1 MLNEKIS
8 RKFHFNQKGILGLP
22 PHPAD
27 SLSREQEYSDS
38 EVTGLKLL
46 ISKSGR
52 KYFYFRYCF
61 NYRKKAV
68 KIGEFPMM
76 SVKEARQ
83 LAGEH
88 RNSINKGCDPRLA
101 KEKAKQEKTF
111 KEFAMED
118 YMPFAKTEKKT
129 WKQDL
134 SRLNG
139 RLFDVFGTYSMSA
152 ITTKDVQMFIG
163 KLKGE
168 MSASSVNRFLS
179 LLARMFNLAIQ
190 WGILQVN
197 PCKGIGKAKELK
209 RERFLTK
216 EEIKR
221 LLTALDNSENQ
232 IAANAI
238 KLLLFTG
245 TRKNEIL
252 TLEWKHVNLKD
263 KTFFLPMTKNGEPR
277 TVVLNDIAVDVLVAM
292 EEHKVA
298 GNPYVF
304 PSRKGSV
311 SGHIIDPKKVFA
323 KVLKEAKIEGFRL
336 HDLRHTYASILV
348 NNGVSL
354 YKVKELLGHQ
364 DISITQRYS
373 HLQDEALR
381 EASSSVASVVNS
393 LRSE

>member
-1 MLNEKIS
+1 
-8 RKFHFNQKGILGLP
+8 
-22 PHPAD
+22 
-27 SLSREQEYSDS
+27 
-38 EVTGLKLL
+38 
-46 ISKSGR
+46 
-52 KYFYFRYCF
+52 
-61 NYRKKAV
+61 
-68 KIGEFPMM
+68 
-76 SVKEARQ
+76 
-83 LAGEH
+83 
-88 RNSINKGCDPRLA
+88 
-101 KEKAKQEKTF
+101 
-111 KEFAMED
+111 
-118 YMPFAKTEKKT
+118 
-129 WKQDL
+129 
-134 SRLNG
+134 
-139 RLFDVFGTYSMSA
+139 
-152 ITTKDVQMFIG
+152 
-163 KLKGE
+163 
-168 MSASSVNRFLS
+168 
-179 LLARMFNLAIQ
+179 
-190 WGILQVN
+190 
-197 PCKGIGKAKELK
+197 
-209 RERFLTK
+209 
-216 EEIKR
+216 
-221 LLTALDNSENQ
+221 LDNSENQ

-252 TLEWKHVNLKD
+252 TLEWKHVNLKE
-263 KTFFLPMTKNGEPR
+263 KSFYLPMTKNGEPR
-277 TVVLNDIAVDVLVAM
+277 TVVLNDIAVDVLVKM

-381 EASSSVASVVNS
+381 EASGSVASVVNS

>member
-1 MLNEKIS
+1 
-8 RKFHFNQKGILGLP
+8 
-22 PHPAD
+22 
-27 SLSREQEYSDS
+27 
-38 EVTGLKLL
+38 
-46 ISKSGR
+46 
-52 KYFYFRYCF
+52 
-61 NYRKKAV
+61 
-68 KIGEFPMM
+68 
-76 SVKEARQ
+76 
-83 LAGEH
+83 
-88 RNSINKGCDPRLA
+88 LA

-111 KEFAMED
+111 REFAMED

-139 RLFDVFGTYSMSA
+139 RLFDVFGTYSISS

-252 TLEWKHVNLKD
+252 TLEWKHVNLKE
-263 KTFFLPMTKNGEPR
+263 KSFYLPMTKNGEPR
-277 TVVLNDIAVDVLVAM
+277 TVVLNDIAVDVLVKM
-292 EEHKVA
+292 EGYKVA

-381 EASSSVASVVNS
+381 EASGSVASVVNS